1 MYTLTEFQ
9 SRVEALEAEYGEH
22 LPVSF
27 FEDIAIPWFRAIF
40 PVKSEMYGVEGLQR
54 LGPMHA
60 IAEFA
65 GCYYRWQRMVDLEY
79 TLTSKEMTN
88 AVHDA
93 FGYAVIMRT
102 MAESGITWD
111 TAVKP
116 RSPRADIDTLIGFYW
131 NDQVPVDLG
140 AVTIATRCSVNMY
153 RRTNGA

>member
-1 MYTLTEFQ
+1 MEG
-9 SRVEALEAEYGEH
+9 EYGEH

-27 FEDIAIPWFRAIF
+27 FEDVAVPWFRAIF

-54 LGPMHA
+54 LGPLHA
-60 IAEFA
+60 VAEFA

-79 TLTSKEMTN
+79 TLSSDAMTN

-102 MAESGITWD
+102 MSEADITWT

-116 RSPRADIDTLIGFYW
+116 KAPRRDLDTLIGFYW
-131 NDQVPVDLG
+131 DDQMPVDKG
-140 AVTIATRCSVNMY
+140 AVTMATRCSLNMY
-153 RRTNGA
+153 RGTPGA